1 MFHTRLRRLSLKTWL
16 SLAAMLVAS
25 STFAQSAADNTKT
38 NSRDRAPSAQTAD
51 QQTNDRSDVAITKD
65 IRQAIVAE
73 KTLSTYAR
81 NIKVITQHGE
91 VTLKGPV
98 RTEDEKKLIEAKA
111 IQVAGAGH
119 VKSEISVTPASS
131 KGTTPKS

>member
-1 MFHTRLRRLSLKTWL
+1 MFHTRLRHLPLKTWL

-51 QQTNDRSDVAITKD
+51 QQTNDRSDVAITRD
-65 IRQAIVAE
+65 IRRAIVAE
-73 KTLSTYAR
+73 KNLSTYAH
-81 NIKVITQHGE
+81 NIKVITQHGY

-98 RTEDEKKLIEAKA
+98 RTEGEKKLIEAKA
-111 IQVAGAGH
+111 IEVAGAGH
-119 VKSEISVTPASS
+119 VKSEITVTPVSA